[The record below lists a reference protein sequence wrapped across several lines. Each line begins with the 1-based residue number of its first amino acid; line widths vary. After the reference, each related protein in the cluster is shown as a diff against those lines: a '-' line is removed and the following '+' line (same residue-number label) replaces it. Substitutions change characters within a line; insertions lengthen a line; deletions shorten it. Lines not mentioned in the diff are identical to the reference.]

1 MPWLVWPLPLLH
13 TTLLEAQTDK
23 NNPLTAVTTLYST
36 SLESHNTESCHGYHK
51 LLLEDRASNE
61 SSRRQLLEYILLG
74 ALLLVHVG
82 QHVQT
87 LELLEQPRVGVVSP
101 ELQLALLGGGPVA
114 GVTAMSPCVKSI

>member
-1 MPWLVWPLPLLH
+1 MPWLVLPLPLLH

-36 SLESHNTESCHGYHK
+36 SLVTQHLVMSYHK
-51 LLLEDRASNE
+51 LLLEDRASTE
-61 SSRRQLLEYILLG
+61 SSRRQLLEDVLLG

-87 LELLEQPRVGVVSP
+87 LQLLEQPRVRVVSP
-101 ELQLALLGGGPVA
+101 ELQLPLLGGGPVA
-114 GVTAMSPCVKSI
+114 GVTAMSPCVKSRI

>member
-1 MPWLVWPLPLLH
+1 MPSGLAMLWLVWPLPLLH
-13 TTLLEAQTDK
+13 TSLLEAQ
-23 NNPLTAVTTLYST
+23 
-36 SLESHNTESCHGYHK
+36 SCHGYHK

-61 SSRRQLLEYILLG
+61 SSRRLLLEDVLLG

-87 LELLEQPRVGVVSP
+87 LELLEQPRVRVVSP

-114 GVTAMSPCVKSI
+114 GVTAMSSCIKI